1 MEKCL
6 RPVSEV
12 CICMV
17 VKHGPCQQVHG
28 PYQIFSGI
36 KPYWNVGQALGVQMD
51 QQNAGHGKY
60 QPIHLRSEIMLG
72 KDIYSK
78 FWMPI
83 QEWVIWIRTIGMFN
97 HSTKSTVK

>member
-1 MEKCL
+1 MCRLTSKYRIYKIL
-6 RPVSEV
+6 
-12 CICMV
+12 
-17 VKHGPCQQVHG
+17 
-28 PYQIFSGI
+28 SGI
-36 KPYWNVGQALGVQMD
+36 KPYWNVGQVLGVPTD

-83 QEWVIWIRTIGMFN
+83 QEWIIWIRTIGMFN
-97 HSTKSTVK
+97 NSTKSTVK